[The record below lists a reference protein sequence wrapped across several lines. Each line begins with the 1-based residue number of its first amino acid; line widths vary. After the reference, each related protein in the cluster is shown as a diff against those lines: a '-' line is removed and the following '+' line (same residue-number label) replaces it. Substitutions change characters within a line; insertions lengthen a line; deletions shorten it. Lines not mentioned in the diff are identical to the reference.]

1 MSVRKQS
8 TTVVSSKGQVILPKE
23 VRSGLDWAP
32 GTRLVVEET
41 PEGDVLLRKAPA
53 FSATRF
59 EDVFGC
65 LPWDGPAKSI
75 EEMDEAVLAEAK
87 RRARD

>member
-1 MSVRKQS
+1 MGARKPL

-23 VRSGLDWAP
+23 VRSGRDLAP
-32 GTRLVVEET
+32 GTRLFVEDT
-41 PEGDVLLRKAPA
+41 PEGVLLRKAPA
-53 FSATRF
+53 FPPTRF

-65 LPWDGPAKSI
+65 LPWSGPPKTV
-75 EEMDEAVLAEAK
+75 EEMNEAVLDEAK